1 MSNEEELR
9 CIGCGSVLQDQDPKK
24 SGYLPASA
32 LKKAMEE
39 EMQEVYCQRCFR
51 LRHYNEIMPV
61 EENND
66 DFLALLN
73 SISEKKAL
81 VVNVVD
87 LFDFS
92 NSLITSLKRFIG
104 NNEYILVGNKVDLF
118 PKNTKE
124 SKVKDW
130 MRQEANRNGLRP
142 EKIFLVSAAK
152 KKNLD
157 ALIDFI
163 AQEGKNKDV
172 YFVGTTNVGKSTLI
186 NAILSARSDLKDLIT
201 TSKFPGTTLDEIK
214 IPLDNGHYLID
225 TPGILSKK
233 QLASHLSGKEL
244 EVVEPKKPLKPAT
257 YQLLPGQTIF
267 LAGLGRF
274 DYVDGPSAGFTIYV
288 ARDLYLHRTKTEN
301 ADEFYK
307 KHKDDLLLPP
317 SKADDLGPL
326 KGQTFRPHQK
336 SDILFGG
343 VGFITVPK
351 DVVVKAYTPDGIGLG
366 IRRALI

>member
-1 MSNEEELR
+1 MSEELR
-9 CIGCGSVLQDQDPKK
+9 CIGCGSILQDQDPKK
-24 SGYLPASA
+24 SGYLPSSA
-32 LKKAMEE
+32 LKKALENDDN
-39 EMQEVYCQRCFR
+39 EVYCQRCFR

-73 SISEKKAL
+73 SISQKKAL

-92 NSLITSLKRFIG
+92 NSLISSIKRFIG
-104 NNEYILVGNKVDLF
+104 GNEYILVGNKVDLF
-118 PKNTKE
+118 PKNSKE
-124 SKVKDW
+124 SKIKDW
-130 MRQEANRNGLRP
+130 MRQEANRNGLKP

-157 ALIDFI
+157 ELIAFL
-163 AQEGKNKDV
+163 AKKGEKKDI

-186 NAILSARSDLKDLIT
+186 NAIINMNSDLKDVIT

-214 IPLDNGHYLID
+214 IPLSNGHYLSD
-225 TPGILSKK
+225 TPGILNAN

-288 ARDLYLHRTKTEN
+288 ARDLYVHRTKTEN
-301 ADEFYK
+301 ADAFYE

-317 SKADDLGPL
+317 SKEDNLGPL
-326 KGQTFRPHQK
+326 KGQTFSPKEK

-343 VGFITVPK
+343 VGFITTPAN
-351 DVVVKAYTPDGIGLG
+351 VVVKAYTPEGIGLG

>member
-1 MSNEEELR
+1 M
-9 CIGCGSVLQDQDPKK
+9 
-24 SGYLPASA
+24 
-32 LKKAMEE
+32 
-39 EMQEVYCQRCFR
+39 
-51 LRHYNEIMPV
+51 
-61 EENND
+61 
-66 DFLALLN
+66 
-73 SISEKKAL
+73 

-92 NSLITSLKRFIG
+92 NSLISSIKRFIG
-104 NNEYILVGNKVDLF
+104 GNEYILVGNKVDLF
-118 PKNTKE
+118 PKNSKE
-124 SKVKDW
+124 SKIKDW
-130 MRQEANRNGLRP
+130 MRQEANRNGLKP

-152 KKNLD
+152 KKNLAD
-157 ALIDFI
+157 LMAFL
-163 AQEGKNKDV
+163 AKKGEKKDI

-186 NAILSARSDLKDLIT
+186 NAIINMNSDLKDVIT

-214 IPLDNGHYLID
+214 IPLSNGHYLID
-225 TPGILSKK
+225 TPGILNAN

-288 ARDLYLHRTKTEN
+288 ARDLYVHRTKTEN
-301 ADEFYK
+301 ADTFYE

-317 SKADDLGPL
+317 SKDDCLGPL
-326 KGQTFRPHQK
+326 KGQTFSPKEK

-343 VGFITVPK
+343 VGFITTPAN
-351 DVVVKAYTPDGIGLG
+351 VVVKAYTPEGIGLG

>member
-1 MSNEEELR
+1 MSEELR
-9 CIGCGSVLQDQDPKK
+9 CIGCGSILQDQDPKK
-24 SGYLPASA
+24 SGYLPSSA
-32 LKKAMEE
+32 LKRALESDDN
-39 EMQEVYCQRCFR
+39 EVYCQRCFR

-73 SISEKKAL
+73 SISQKKAL

-92 NSLITSLKRFIG
+92 NSLISSIKRFIG
-104 NNEYILVGNKVDLF
+104 GNEYILVGNKVDLF
-118 PKNTKE
+118 PKNSKE
-124 SKVKDW
+124 SKIKDW
-130 MRQEANRNGLRP
+130 MRQEANRNGLKP

-157 ALIDFI
+157 ELMAFL
-163 AQEGKNKDV
+163 AKKGEKKDI

-186 NAILSARSDLKDLIT
+186 NAIINMNSDLKDVIT

-214 IPLDNGHYLID
+214 IPLSNGNYLID
-225 TPGILSKK
+225 TPGILNAN

-288 ARDLYLHRTKTEN
+288 ARDLYVHRTKTEN
-301 ADEFYK
+301 ADAFYE

-317 SKADDLGPL
+317 SKEDNLGPL
-326 KGQTFRPHQK
+326 KGQTFSPKEK

-343 VGFITVPK
+343 VGFITTPAN
-351 DVVVKAYTPDGIGLG
+351 VVVKAYTPEGIGLG

>member
-1 MSNEEELR
+1 MDEEIK
-9 CIGCGSVLQDQDPKK
+9 CIGCGSTLQSEDSNK
-24 SGYLPASA
+24 SGYLPKSA
-32 LKKAMEE
+32 LEKAMKNEDSD
-39 EMQEVYCQRCFR
+39 VYCQRCFR

-73 SISEKKAL
+73 SIGEKNAL

-92 NSLITSLKRFIG
+92 NSLIPALKRFIG
-104 NNEYILVGNKVDLF
+104 GNEYVLVGNKIDLF

-130 MRQEANRNGLRP
+130 MRQESNRNGLQP

-152 KKNLD
+152 KRNLED
-157 ALIDFI
+157 LINFL
-163 AQEGKNKDV
+163 AKKGKKKDI

-186 NAILSARSDLKDLIT
+186 NAIISARSELKDVIT
-201 TSKFPGTTLDEIK
+201 TSKFPGTTLDAIK
-214 IPLDNGHYLID
+214 IPLSDGHYLID
-225 TPGILSKK
+225 TPGIMSKN
-233 QLASHLSGKEL
+233 QLASHLTGKEL
-244 EVVEPKKPLKPAT
+244 EMVEPKKPLKPAT
-257 YQLLPGQTIF
+257 YQLKPGQALF

-274 DYVDGPSAGFTIYV
+274 DFLEGEPAGVTVYA
-288 ARDLYLHRTKTEN
+288 ARDLYIHRTKLEN
-301 ADEFYK
+301 ADAFYE
-307 KHKDDLLLPP
+307 KHKEDLLLPP
-317 SKADDLGPL
+317 DPNDDLGPM
-326 KGQTFRPHQK
+326 KGQTFAPKAK

-351 DVVVKAYTPDGIGLG
+351 DIVVKAYTPDGIGLG

>member
-1 MSNEEELR
+1 MSEEEIR
-9 CIGCGSVLQDQDPKK
+9 CIGCGSILQDQDAKK

-32 LKKAMEE
+32 LNKALNGEVE
-39 EMQEVYCQRCFR
+39 DVYCQRCFK
-51 LRHYNEIMPV
+51 LRHYNQIMPV

-73 SISEKKAL
+73 SIADKKAL

-92 NSLITSLKRFIG
+92 NSLISSLKRFIG
-104 NNEYILVGNKVDLF
+104 GNEYILVGNKVDLF
-118 PKNTKE
+118 PKNSKE
-124 SKVKDW
+124 SKIKDW
-130 MRQEANRNGLRP
+130 MRQEANRNGLKP

-152 KKNLD
+152 KRNLED
-157 ALIDFI
+157 LINFI
-163 AQEGKNKDV
+163 AKKGKKKDI

-186 NAILSARSDLKDLIT
+186 NAILSERSDLKNLIT

-257 YQLLPGQTIF
+257 YQLLPGQTLF

-274 DYVDGPSAGFTIYV
+274 DYLDGPSAGFTLYV
-288 ARDLYLHRTKTEN
+288 ARDLYVHRTKTEN
-301 ADEFYK
+301 ADAFYE
-307 KHKDDLLLPP
+307 KHQADLLLPP
-317 SKADDLGPL
+317 VKEDNLGPF
-326 KGQTFRPHQK
+326 KGQTYSTEEK

-343 VGFITVPK
+343 VGFITVPQG
-351 DVVVKAYTPDGIGLG
+351 VVVKAYTPEGIGLG

>member
-1 MSNEEELR
+1 MSEELR
-9 CIGCGSVLQDQDPKK
+9 CIGCGSILQDQDPKK
-24 SGYLPASA
+24 SGYLPTSA
-32 LKKAMEE
+32 LKKALTSDDN
-39 EMQEVYCQRCFR
+39 EVYCQRCFR

-73 SISEKKAL
+73 SISQKKAL

-92 NSLITSLKRFIG
+92 NSLISSIKRFIG
-104 NNEYILVGNKVDLF
+104 GNEYILVGNKVDL
-118 PKNTKE
+118 
-124 SKVKDW
+124 
-130 MRQEANRNGLRP
+130 
-142 EKIFLVSAAK
+142 
-152 KKNLD
+152 
-157 ALIDFI
+157 
-163 AQEGKNKDV
+163 

-186 NAILSARSDLKDLIT
+186 NAIINMNSDLKDVIT

-214 IPLDNGHYLID
+214 IPLSNGHYLID
-225 TPGILSKK
+225 TPGILNAN

-288 ARDLYLHRTKTEN
+288 ARDLYVHRTKTEN
-301 ADEFYK
+301 ADTFYE

-317 SKADDLGPL
+317 SKEDNLGPL
-326 KGQTFRPHQK
+326 KGQTFSPKEK

-343 VGFITVPK
+343 VGFITTPAN
-351 DVVVKAYTPDGIGLG
+351 VVVKAYTPEGIGLG

>member
-1 MSNEEELR
+1 MSEELR
-9 CIGCGSVLQDQDPKK
+9 CIGCGSILQDQDPKK
-24 SGYLPASA
+24 SGYLPTSA
-32 LKKAMEE
+32 LKKALTSDDN
-39 EMQEVYCQRCFR
+39 EVYCQRCFR

-73 SISEKKAL
+73 SISQKKAL

-92 NSLITSLKRFIG
+92 NSLISSIKRFIG
-104 NNEYILVGNKVDLF
+104 GNEYILVGNKVDLF
-118 PKNTKE
+118 PKNSKE
-124 SKVKDW
+124 SKIKDW
-130 MRQEANRNGLRP
+130 MRQEANRNGLKP

-152 KKNLD
+152 KKNLAD
-157 ALIDFI
+157 LMAFL
-163 AQEGKNKDV
+163 AKKGEKKDI

-186 NAILSARSDLKDLIT
+186 NAIINMNSDLKDVI
-201 TSKFPGTTLDEIK
+201 
-214 IPLDNGHYLID
+214 
-225 TPGILSKK
+225 TPGILNAN

-288 ARDLYLHRTKTEN
+288 ARDLYVHRTKTEN
-301 ADEFYK
+301 ADTFYE

-317 SKADDLGPL
+317 SKEDNLGPL
-326 KGQTFRPHQK
+326 KGQTFSPKEK

-343 VGFITVPK
+343 VGFITTPAN
-351 DVVVKAYTPDGIGLG
+351 VVVKAYTPEGIGLG